1 MDDDG
6 FHWLGE
12 YDISP
17 EELLDGFKRK
27 TDKDRAKDFINETL
41 SEGAVEANIIYKKA
55 TEQDLSKRTLDQAK
69 AELNVKS
76 FKEGKV
82 WYWKLI

>member
-1 MDDDG
+1 MYLR
-6 FHWLGE
+6 FCLIE
-12 YDISP
+12 RMIS
-17 EELLDGFKRK
+17 L
-27 TDKDRAKDFINETL
+27 
-41 SEGAVEANIIYKKA
+41 NIIYKKA

-69 AELNVKS
+69 ADLNVKS